1 MSLLKFLQQRS
12 NSINRRLKIKYL
24 LSGILLLIISACN
37 EKLPEAELT
46 LNDKLNFNPHD
57 YSLFIEK
64 SLNGDEELSTALA
77 ARLNYLDT
85 LKQYYKTHDYKPLFV
100 KSFNEQSF
108 IDSLLIILDETENH
122 GLDKEQYHF
131 SIIKNEFDTV
141 IGGDSTNG
149 NKYKHLFNTEL
160 LVTDAILKYA
170 YHMRYGIINPKEFY
184 ITGYTLPV
192 ADSAS
197 RILFEP
203 LHQENI
209 IQYLQDIQPKS
220 KKYKQLQTALKHFRN
235 YIGMEWEEIPVPVKK
250 IEPGKTD
257 SLIVQI
263 TGRLITLGF
272 LDTTE
277 VKIDDFAFYD
287 SVIVNGV
294 KAFQRANGLIDD
306 GVIGKGT
313 VDRLNTKPE
322 EYVDKIKVNLERF
335 RWIDY
340 SDTARYI
347 LVNIPDF
354 KLYAIENGE
363 EKFDIK
369 VCTGRKRYANYDNQ
383 YKNYL
388 KTKNWRHKPEDWETP
403 KLYSEISYL
412 VLNPTWTV
420 PISIMREEIAYKV
433 RNDSNYLVNSNFKVL
448 KNGVQIDPL
457 EVKPSDLNAGSIPYT
472 IIQNPGAGNAL
483 GKIKFMFNNP
493 FGVYLHDTPTR
504 PPFSQA
510 NRAVSHGC
518 VRVEKPILL
527 AEYILSNNSRWTIDY
542 LKIETGYRVDNKA
555 SIEEFRQIRN
565 ELRRSS
571 SYGPTT
577 EVKLDKKI
585 PLFIDYYTA
594 WVDVNGVVNFRED
607 VYNKDKK
614 ILEVIS
620 LTDNSDIKR

>member
-1 MSLLKFLQQRS
+1 MNFSSRD
-12 NSINRRLKIKYL
+12 Y
-24 LSGILLLIISACN
+24 IL
-37 EKLPEAELT
+37 
-46 LNDKLNFNPHD
+46 FV
-57 YSLFIEK
+57 EK
-64 SLNGDEELSTALA
+64 SLNGQEELSTGVVSK
-77 ARLNYLDT
+77 LNYLDT
-85 LKQYYKTHDYKPLFV
+85 LKQYYKVYDYKPLFV

-108 IDSLLIILDETENH
+108 IDSLLIIIEEVENH
-122 GLDKEQYHF
+122 GLDKERYHF
-131 SIIKNEFDTV
+131 SMITNEFATAL
-141 IGGDSTNG
+141 GGDSTNG

-192 ADSAS
+192 PDSAS
-197 RILFEP
+197 RDIFEP
-203 LHQENI
+203 LSQDDV
-209 IQYLQDIQPKS
+209 IQYLRDIQPKS

-235 YIGMEWEEIPVPVKK
+235 YIGLEWEEIHTPAKK

-257 SLIVQI
+257 SSIVQI
-263 TGRLITLGF
+263 AGRLITLGF

-277 VKIDDFAFYD
+277 VKIDDYTFYD
-287 SVIVNGV
+287 SIIVEGV
-294 KAFQRANGLIDD
+294 KAFQRTNGLIDD

-340 SDTARYI
+340 SDTAQYI

-363 EKFDIK
+363 EKFEIK
-369 VCTGRKRYANYDNQ
+369 VCTGRKRYANYENQ
-383 YKNYL
+383 YKYYM
-388 KTKNWRHKPEDWETP
+388 KSKNWRHKPEDWETP
-403 KLYSEISYL
+403 KLYGEISYL

-448 KNGVQIDPL
+448 KNGVQINPL

-483 GKIKFMFNNP
+483 GKIKFMFTNP

-518 VRVEKPILL
+518 VRVEKPLIL
-527 AEYILSNNSRWTIDY
+527 AEYLLSNNSNWTLDF
-542 LKIETGYRVDNKA
+542 LKIEIGNRVDNKA
-555 SIEEFRQIRN
+555 SIEEFRSKRT
-565 ELRRSS
+565 ELRRGS

-577 EVKLDKKI
+577 DVKLEKKI
-585 PLFIDYYTA
+585 PLFIDYYTV
-594 WVDVNGVVNFRED
+594 WVDANGVVNFRED

>member
-1 MSLLKFLQQRS
+1 MNFSSRD
-12 NSINRRLKIKYL
+12 Y
-24 LSGILLLIISACN
+24 IL
-37 EKLPEAELT
+37 
-46 LNDKLNFNPHD
+46 FV
-57 YSLFIEK
+57 EK
-64 SLNGDEELSTALA
+64 SLNGQEELSTGVVSK
-77 ARLNYLDT
+77 LNYLDT
-85 LKQYYKTHDYKPLFV
+85 LKQYYKVYDYKPLFV

-108 IDSLLIILDETENH
+108 IDSLLIIIEEVENH
-122 GLDKEQYHF
+122 GLDKERYHF
-131 SIIKNEFDTV
+131 SMITNEFATAL
-141 IGGDSTNG
+141 GGDSTNG

-192 ADSAS
+192 PDSAS
-197 RILFEP
+197 RDIFEP
-203 LHQENI
+203 LSQDDV
-209 IQYLQDIQPKS
+209 IQYLRDIQPKS

-235 YIGMEWEEIPVPVKK
+235 YIGLEWEEIHTPAKK

-257 SLIVQI
+257 SSIVQI
-263 TGRLITLGF
+263 AGRLITLGF

-277 VKIDDFAFYD
+277 VKIDDYTFYD
-287 SVIVNGV
+287 SIIVEGV
-294 KAFQRANGLIDD
+294 KAFQRTNGLIDD

-340 SDTARYI
+340 SDTAQYI

-354 KLYAIENGE
+354 RLYAIENGE
-363 EKFDIK
+363 EKFEIK
-369 VCTGRKRYANYDNQ
+369 VCTGRKRYANYENQ
-383 YKNYL
+383 YKYYM
-388 KTKNWRHKPEDWETP
+388 KSKNWRHKPEDWETP
-403 KLYSEISYL
+403 KLYGEISYL

-448 KNGVQIDPL
+448 KNGVQINPL

-483 GKIKFMFNNP
+483 GKIKFMFTNP

-518 VRVEKPILL
+518 VRVEKPLIL
-527 AEYILSNNSRWTIDY
+527 AEYLLSNNSNWTLDF
-542 LKIETGYRVDNKA
+542 LKIEIGNRVDNKA
-555 SIEEFRQIRN
+555 SIEEFRSKRT
-565 ELRRSS
+565 ELRRGS

-577 EVKLDKKI
+577 DVKLEKKI
-585 PLFIDYYTA
+585 PLFIDYYTV
-594 WVDVNGVVNFRED
+594 WVDANGVVNFRED

>member
-1 MSLLKFLQQRS
+1 MNFSSRD
-12 NSINRRLKIKYL
+12 Y
-24 LSGILLLIISACN
+24 IL
-37 EKLPEAELT
+37 
-46 LNDKLNFNPHD
+46 FV
-57 YSLFIEK
+57 EK
-64 SLNGDEELSTALA
+64 SLNGQEELSTGVVSK
-77 ARLNYLDT
+77 LNYLDT
-85 LKQYYKTHDYKPLFV
+85 LKQYYKVYDYKPLFV

-108 IDSLLIILDETENH
+108 IDSLLIIIEEVENH
-122 GLDKEQYHF
+122 GLDKERYHF
-131 SIIKNEFDTV
+131 SMITNEFATAL
-141 IGGDSTNG
+141 GGDSTNG

-192 ADSAS
+192 PDSAS
-197 RILFEP
+197 RDIFEP
-203 LHQENI
+203 LSQDDV
-209 IQYLQDIQPKS
+209 IQYLRDIQPKS

-235 YIGMEWEEIPVPVKK
+235 YIGLEWEEIHTPAKK

-257 SLIVQI
+257 SSIVQI
-263 TGRLITLGF
+263 AGRLITLGF

-277 VKIDDFAFYD
+277 VKIDDYTFYD
-287 SVIVNGV
+287 SIIVEGV
-294 KAFQRANGLIDD
+294 KAFQRTNGLIDD

-322 EYVDKIKVNLERF
+322 EYVNKIKVNLERF

-340 SDTARYI
+340 SDTAQYI

-354 KLYAIENGE
+354 RLYAIENGE
-363 EKFDIK
+363 EKFEIK
-369 VCTGRKRYANYDNQ
+369 VCTGRKRYANYENQ
-383 YKNYL
+383 YKYYM
-388 KTKNWRHKPEDWETP
+388 KSKNWRHKPEDWETP
-403 KLYSEISYL
+403 KLYGEISYL

-448 KNGVQIDPL
+448 KNGVQINPL

-483 GKIKFMFNNP
+483 GKIKFMFTNP

-518 VRVEKPILL
+518 VRVEKPLIL
-527 AEYILSNNSRWTIDY
+527 AEYLLSNNSNWTLDF
-542 LKIETGYRVDNKA
+542 LKIEIGNRVDNKA
-555 SIEEFRQIRN
+555 SIEEFRSKRT
-565 ELRRSS
+565 ELRRGS

-577 EVKLDKKI
+577 DVKLEKKI
-585 PLFIDYYTA
+585 PLFIDYYTV
-594 WVDVNGVVNFRED
+594 WVDANGVVNFRED